1 MANEADFI
9 LNRMRADDIRKASEF
24 EQISAQTTVE
34 RKEEEQLCD
43 HFITA
48 ARQRHQA
55 IASRLK
61 EKFLAMMIN
70 DKTAYLNSAR
80 PFWKLDSWEDDLRRR
95 RRLVRN
101 PNGSAHSEATQKSSS
116 NEGQDDLMSTVIKGE
131 NLLKQIKQQ
140 KTQNFLQTNAD
151 EDEMLQVDEKDLD
164 QDFSGPIRF
173 STECSLICGTA
184 VIRGTLAIT
193 NNAML
198 FDSDEHDESFT
209 KIESK
214 VTMAPT
220 GAVLVNRVPSRLAV
234 SVHRKLARQMALQ

>member
-1 MANEADFI
+1 
-9 LNRMRADDIRKASEF
+9 MRADDIRKASEF
-24 EQISAQTTVE
+24 EQLSAQTTVE

-61 EKFLAMMIN
+61 EKFLATMIN
-70 DKTAYLNSAR
+70 DKTAYLNTSR

-95 RRLVRN
+95 RRLIRN
-101 PNGSAHSEATQKSSS
+101 PNGSAHHEAIQKSSS
-116 NEGQDDLMSTVIKGE
+116 NETNDDLRTTVIQEE
-131 NLLKQIKQQ
+131 NLLKQLKQQ
-140 KTQNFLQTNAD
+140 KTQNFNQTIPD

-193 NNAML
+193 HNAML
-198 FDSDEHDESFT
+198 FDTDEYDESFT
-209 KIESK
+209 KLDSK
-214 VTMAPT
+214 V
-220 GAVLVNRVPSRLAV
+220 
-234 SVHRKLARQMALQ
+234 KKFIE